1 MEKTDLIKTQVRAYD
16 SITLTKNEMSNT
28 MKAVQINEFGDRSV
42 LKLND
47 DVPVFVPTSKEVLIK
62 VKSASVNPVDW
73 KIREGY
79 LQPMLNHPLPLT
91 LGWDV
96 SGEVTEVGDQVS
108 HLKVGDEVYSRPD
121 IAKNGSYAEFI
132 TVVADEVAIKPKS
145 LSWQEAAG
153 VPLAALTAWQSLY
166 EFAKLKEGERV
177 LVHAG
182 SGAVGQFA
190 IQLAKIRGA
199 YVYTTTSSK
208 NTDLV
213 LGLGADEAIDYKN
226 EDFSEL
232 RDIDVVFDTI
242 GGDTQANSWKTLKK
256 GGRLVSITENPDE
269 AIATNHGATGF
280 FCFVQPNREQLEKLA
295 EFADAGKLKVSI
307 DSEFGLDQVADA
319 HERSETGRAQ
329 GKIIINIS

>member
-1 MEKTDLIKTQVRAYD
+1 
-16 SITLTKNEMSNT
+16 MSNL
-28 MKAVQINEFGDRSV
+28 MKAVQINDFGDRSV
-42 LKLND
+42 LELND
-47 DVPVFVPTSKEVLIK
+47 NVEIPTPASNEVLIK

-79 LQPMLNHPLPLT
+79 LQPMLNHALPLT

-96 SGEVTEVGDQVS
+96 SGEVASVGDQVS
-108 HLKVGDEVYSRPD
+108 DLKVGDAVYSRPD
-121 IAKNGSYAEFI
+121 IAKNGSYAEYI

-166 EFAKLKEGERV
+166 EIAKLEAGERA
-177 LVHAG
+177 LIHAG

-190 IQLAKIRGA
+190 IQLAKLRGA

-213 LGLGADEAIDYKN
+213 LGLGADEAIDYHK

-232 RDIDVVFDTI
+232 KDIDVVFDTI

-256 GGRLVSITENPDE
+256 GGRLVSIVENPDE
-269 AIATNHGATGF
+269 AIAAEHGVTGT
-280 FCFVQPNREQLEKLA
+280 FCFVQPNVEQLNKLA
-295 EFADAGKLKVSI
+295 EFADMGQLKVSI
-307 DSEFGLDQVADA
+307 DSQFGLDKVAEA

-329 GKIIINIS
+329 GKIIINVS

>member
-1 MEKTDLIKTQVRAYD
+1 MLF
-16 SITLTKNEMSNT
+16 KN
-28 MKAVQINEFGDRSV
+28 V
-42 LKLND
+42 LALND
-47 DVPVFVPTSKEVLIK
+47 IAVPTPADNEVLIK

-79 LQPMLNHPLPLT
+79 LQPMLNHSLPLT

-96 SGEVTEVGDQVS
+96 SGVVATIGKDVTE
-108 HLKVGDEVYSRPD
+108 LNVGDEVYSRPD
-121 IAKNGSYAEFI
+121 IAKNGSYAEYQ
-132 TVVADEVAIKPKS
+132 TVAADEVALKPTS

-166 EFAKLKEGERV
+166 DIADLKAGENV
-177 LVHAG
+177 LIHAG

-190 IQLAKIRGA
+190 IQLAKLRGA
-199 YVYTTTSSK
+199 TVYTTTSSR

-213 LGLGADEAIDYKN
+213 LGLGADHVIDYTK

-232 RDIDVVFDTI
+232 KDMDVVFDTI

-256 GGRLVSITENPDE
+256 GGRLVSITETPDE
-269 AIATNHGATGF
+269 AIAAEHGVSGF
-280 FCFVQPNREQLEKLA
+280 FCFVQPNSEQLQKLA
-295 EFADAGKLKVSI
+295 EFADAGQLKVSI
-307 DSEFGLDQVADA
+307 DSEFGLDQVAEA

-329 GKIIINIS
+329 GKIIINVS